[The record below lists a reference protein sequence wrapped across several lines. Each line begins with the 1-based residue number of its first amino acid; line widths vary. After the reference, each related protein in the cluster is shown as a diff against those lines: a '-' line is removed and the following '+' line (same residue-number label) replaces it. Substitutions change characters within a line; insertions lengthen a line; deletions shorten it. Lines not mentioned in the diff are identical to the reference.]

1 MSMTDEQINIA
12 IAEHCGWTNIGP
24 YYRWRNVE
32 GFREPLPDY
41 RNDLNAMHEAEKHLN
56 TKALWE
62 TYKEHMLNWMTEP
75 VCATARQ
82 KSEAFLRTVGK
93 WEEQPMNTPRSSTET
108 LINALRILS
117 RDIDSEDGVAN
128 AAISEAADRLEELH
142 NSSLA
147 AVKDTE
153 TEDEEL
159 NYTHRWDPV
168 VFDRREFDDN
178 AEPGPEA
185 YMVNESYGKWVE
197 YDVADAIIGG
207 IKIRNQILND
217 RLSET
222 LGLLERVFQCFEPL
236 CHDEDVLYEEAK
248 NFITK
253 SKEEQQ

>member
-1 MSMTDEQINIA
+1 
-12 IAEHCGWTNIGP
+12 
-24 YYRWRNVE
+24 
-32 GFREPLPDY
+32 
-41 RNDLNAMHEAEKHLN
+41 
-56 TKALWE
+56 
-62 TYKEHMLNWMTEP
+62 
-75 VCATARQ
+75 
-82 KSEAFLRTVGK
+82 
-93 WEEQPMNTPRSSTET
+93 MNTPRSSTET

-147 AVKDTE
+147 AVKDIE
-153 TEDEEL
+153 AEDDGL
-159 NYTHRWDPV
+159 DYTHRWDPV

-178 AEPGPEA
+178 AEPAPEA

-236 CHDEDVLYEEAK
+236 FHDEDVLYEEAK